1 MGLAVAPGQVTWWEQ
16 ADRTGCG
23 CVVTKKCTPPPP
35 TPIAFRCGCPSHV
48 PACSG
53 ETESVKPG
61 DEPAPSSDGEDARRQ
76 ATPTPVDAVRPGGGA
91 SPALGTR
98 PAREP
103 LTPISGVFPVGED
116 SEAAEQRTVLEAQVL
131 SELLALRKAYG
142 RLSIQKFS
150 RFEVLRRVCG
160 GDDLLD
166 GFLLFQRELAR
177 YQRAGRNEAAAALS
191 LSSPADTV
199 LDRLQLTAEALSGED
214 WRDQR
219 TARRWSDAGMPVIA
233 RDLVYFAQVAGRLG
247 TETPSITLGGSGRR
261 LAVCIDQMTTTKL
274 PVQAPLIQLWHDP
287 ASDNPRQ
294 VDLDLAPF
302 TSATT
307 EHGGRC
313 LRRYRLDIEIPEARE
328 EARPSLAQD
337 TDSPDDDV
345 AVLALSITGRDAP
358 MRTVFYEDHS
368 QLAPGLH
375 TRLSNYRTIT
385 MVEVV
390 RTGSL

>member
-1 MGLAVAPGQVTWWEQ
+1 M
-16 ADRTGCG
+16 
-23 CVVTKKCTPPPP
+23 
-35 TPIAFRCGCPSHV
+35 
-48 PACSG
+48 
-53 ETESVKPG
+53 KPG
-61 DEPAPSSDGEDARRQ
+61 DEPAPGSDGGDAVRQ
-76 ATPTPVDAVRPGGGA
+76 ATPTPVDVRRSGGGA
-91 SPALGTR
+91 SPALDTR

-103 LTPISGVFPVGED
+103 LASISGVFPVGED

-160 GDDLLD
+160 GDDLLE

-177 YQRAGRNEAAAALS
+177 YQQAGRNEAAAALS
-191 LSSPADTV
+191 LCSPADTV

-247 TETPSITLGGSGRR
+247 TETLSITLGGSGRR
-261 LAVCIDQMTTTKL
+261 LTVCIDQMTTTKL

-294 VDLDLAPF
+294 VSLDLDPF
-302 TSATT
+302 TSATV
-307 EHGGRC
+307 ERDGRC
-313 LRRYRLDIEIPEARE
+313 LRRYRLDIEIPETQADE
-328 EARPSLAQD
+328 YLEPGQD
-337 TDSPDDDV
+337 TENPDDDV
-345 AVLALSITGRDAP
+345 AVLALSITGRNAP

-368 QLAPGLH
+368 QLTPELH

-385 MVEVV
+385 MMEVV
-390 RTGSL
+390 QAGSL